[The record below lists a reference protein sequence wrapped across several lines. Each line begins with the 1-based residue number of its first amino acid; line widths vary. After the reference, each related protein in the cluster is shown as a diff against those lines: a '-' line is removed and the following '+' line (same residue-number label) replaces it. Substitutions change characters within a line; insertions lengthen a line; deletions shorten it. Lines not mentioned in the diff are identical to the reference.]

1 MNAQH
6 LEEAESS
13 PTRSQVGSTC
23 FLLSVVCMPCS
34 APLPGSASWLHSD
47 PPPLGSLKQGMGLTA
62 PSQELSLKQL
72 ISNLFLPEPHQEDAI
87 PLQSSGP
94 DPTIT
99 HVSMGHSPQG
109 RINLLLQEHW
119 SEHGVSRGVTS
130 LLHDLNYH

>member
-1 MNAQH
+1 
-6 LEEAESS
+6 
-13 PTRSQVGSTC
+13 
-23 FLLSVVCMPCS
+23 
-34 APLPGSASWLHSD
+34 
-47 PPPLGSLKQGMGLTA
+47 MGLTA